1 MWIASIRPAGSC
13 GCEEKAE
20 ARSALK
26 RFGLEMGV
34 DFPEGRFWTGVKFV
48 SGLATTR
55 PESDSLQ
62 TETWNPIFSN
72 SAQRHRDRRCGRAAV
87 DRDW

>member
-1 MWIASIRPAGSC
+1 MLTI
-13 GCEEKAE
+13 
-20 ARSALK
+20 
-26 RFGLEMGV
+26 FGLLADDRQTGNYSE
-34 DFPEGRFWTGVKFV
+34 PEVGFEESFIDLPQARFWTGVKFV